1 MNNPRLQAELDWWR
15 GWLSPATLPRLL
27 GVYGM
32 RYLPFWFMDFQDL
45 GRVCDIGSGPISA
58 AWIAVK
64 FDHLICVDPNAR
76 DYRPILDLMDM
87 TEDEA
92 TDWYNSWKTLL
103 ADPFIVPILYGGGS
117 LLGKRLAL
125 DQTLLPDSGDLEV
138 ASFDTVLCL
147 NTLDHVEDPL
157 AVLKECHRLLHPS
170 GKLLLWTHL
179 RDEDPGDGLHVAL
192 NAAQVHQLAAEAGLV
207 HRRSQTGYCE
217 TQFGGDPVGDPA
229 FWGTFTR

>member
-1 MNNPRLQAELDWWR
+1 MMDRLQAELDWWR
-15 GWLSPATLPRLL
+15 GWLSPLSLPRLL

-58 AWIAVK
+58 AWIAVS
-64 FDHLICVDPNAR
+64 FDELVCVDPNAR
-76 DYRPILDLMDM
+76 EYRPI
-87 TEDEA
+87 A
-92 TDWYNSWKTLL
+92 
-103 ADPFIVPILYGGGS
+103 GS

-125 DQTLLPDSGDLEV
+125 DQTILFDAADLEV

-147 NTLDHVEDPL
+147 NTLDHVENPL
-157 AVLKECHRLLHPS
+157 AVLKECHRLIRPS

-192 NAAQVHQLAAEAGLV
+192 NAAQVHQLAAEVGLV
-207 HRRSQTGYCE
+207 HRRSQIGYCE

>member
-1 MNNPRLQAELDWWR
+1 MSGNRLQAELDWWR
-15 GWLSPATLPRLL
+15 DWLSPASLPRLL

-45 GRVCDIGSGPISA
+45 GRCCDIGSGPISA
-58 AWIAVK
+58 ALVAVS
-64 FDHLICVDPNAR
+64 FDQLICVDPNAAQYVDLICDCGIR
-76 DYRPILDLMDM
+76 GVLDWAEMRSSSSKYR
-87 TEDEA
+87 E
-92 TDWYNSWKTLL
+92 
-103 ADPFIVPILYGGGS
+103 
-117 LLGKRLAL
+117 
-125 DQTLLPDSGDLEV
+125 

-157 AVLKECHRLLHPS
+157 PVLKECRRLLHPS

-192 NAAQVHQLAAEAGLV
+192 NAAQVHQLAAEVGLV
-207 HRRSQTGYCE
+207 HRRSHIGYCE
-217 TQFGGDPVGDPA
+217 TQFGGDPVGEPA